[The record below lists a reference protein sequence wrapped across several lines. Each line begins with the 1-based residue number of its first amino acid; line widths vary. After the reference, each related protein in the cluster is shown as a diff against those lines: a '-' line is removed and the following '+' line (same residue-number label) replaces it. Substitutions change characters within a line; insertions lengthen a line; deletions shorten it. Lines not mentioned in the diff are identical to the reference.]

1 MMRSIA
7 RRGALVSALW
17 LFAGT
22 AQAAIVNAEAH
33 RAQDGA
39 LALTWTETNGAA
51 VDVFMGQDPTA
62 SVEQMTLTSSA
73 DEDGRHSV
81 APASPEARHY
91 FMLRAAD
98 GTRYR
103 LAERLVPLAGAM
115 NFRDVGGSETEDG
128 RFVRWGKIYRSAAL
142 SGLTPDDFAKI
153 QDLDIRYVY
162 DLRSVDE
169 RRDEPTR
176 WPDTGATMAS
186 LDYEMDISA
195 FMAAFADGPSAEK
208 VRAAMTSFYP
218 AVVDS
223 HKGQFRAVFA
233 ELLEG
238 DDGAILYHCSAG
250 KDRTG
255 VQTALILS
263 ALGVPRETVIEDFL
277 LSNQHHRISG
287 DAGPM
292 AGMPPEVLEVLGGV
306 ERPYLEA
313 FFAEIDRRYGGVEVY
328 LAAELDVDAADIQ
341 RLRALYTE

>member
-1 MMRSIA
+1 
-7 RRGALVSALW
+7 
-17 LFAGT
+17 
-22 AQAAIVNAEAH
+22 
-33 RAQDGA
+33 
-39 LALTWTETNGAA
+39 
-51 VDVFMGQDPTA
+51 
-62 SVEQMTLTSSA
+62 
-73 DEDGRHSV
+73 
-81 APASPEARHY
+81 
-91 FMLRAAD
+91 
-98 GTRYR
+98 
-103 LAERLVPLAGAM
+103 M
-115 NFRDVGGSETEDG
+115 NFRDVGGYETTDG

-142 SGLTPDDFAKI
+142 AGLTPQDLEKI
-153 QDLDIRYVY
+153 RNLDIRYVY

-169 RRDEPTR
+169 RRSEPTR

-195 FMAAFADGPSAEK
+195 FMAAFADGPTPDK

-292 AGMPPEVLEVLGGV
+292 AGMPADVLEVLGGV

-313 FFAEIDRRYGGVEVY
+313 FFAEIDRRYGGVEGY
-328 LAAELDVDAADIQ
+328 LAAELEVDASDIQ